1 MTVTGPVESRSL
13 GVTLPHE
20 HVLIDLF
27 VAPSRWDIAG
37 ILFDVDVMVDELMHF
52 RNAGGTTLV
61 DTTLPAIKRD
71 PDGLRSISE
80 RTGVQIVMGCG
91 WYREPYYPPED
102 AIDRVSVDELADRLV
117 QEIDEGTGEQAV
129 RPGIIGE
136 IGCHKAWMSAQEERV
151 HRAAAR
157 AQKATG
163 LALTT
168 HSMASPIGLRQLDI
182 LEEEGVDPARV
193 VIGHADSYPVWD
205 YHLAIVRRGAYVQ
218 FDKVGDPHAFFLPE
232 ARLVRSV
239 CDLVEAG
246 YLEQILLS
254 HDICFRS
261 HLKYMGGHGY
271 DYLLTKFV
279 PALLEAG
286 LSLQEVDTIVRDNPQ
301 RMLSLPS

>member
-1 MTVTGPVESRSL
+1 V
-13 GVTLPHE
+13 
-20 HVLIDLF
+20 DLF
-27 VAPSRWDIAG
+27 AAPSRWDIAG

-52 RNAGGTTLV
+52 RKAGGTTLV

-71 PDGLRSISE
+71 PEGLRSISE

-91 WYREPYYPPED
+91 WYREPYYPAED
-102 AIDRVSVDELADRLV
+102 AIDRTSVEELAGRLV
-117 QEIDEGTGEQAV
+117 REIEAGVGDPPI

-151 HRAAAR
+151 HRAAAG

-163 LALTT
+163 LAITT
-168 HSMASPIGLRQLDI
+168 HAMASPIGLRQLDI
-182 LEEEGVDPARV
+182 FEAEGVDPARV
-193 VIGHADSYPVWD
+193 VIGHADSYPFRE
-205 YHLAIVRRGAYVQ
+205 YHREIVRRGAYVQ

-232 ARLVRSV
+232 ERLVRSV

-246 YLEQILLS
+246 YLKQILLS

-271 DYLLTKFV
+271 DYLLTRFV
-279 PALLEAG
+279 PTLLEAG
-286 LSLQEVDTIVRDNPQ
+286 LRQQEIDTILQDNPR
-301 RMLSLPS
+301 RMLTVAR